1 MYKYPNAKKI
11 KTARSYTIP
20 EVAEVLG
27 CTNRTVRNWAG
38 MGLRVLTENR
48 PYLIVG
54 DDLKTF
60 LAAQSANK
68 KVKLGSNEL
77 YCLSCKAPRQPLGM
91 MADEIRQTGTISRL
105 VGLCEVC
112 GGTCNRMISARALPE
127 FARIFDIASKQA
139 LTALKDT
146 SKPNCSCH
154 LKRRTQ

>member
-1 MYKYPNAKKI
+1 MSKYPNAKKI
-11 KTARSYTIP
+11 KAARSYTIP

-27 CTNRTVRNWAG
+27 RSTRTVRNWAG

-54 DDLKTF
+54 DDLKKF
-60 LAAQSANK
+60 LADQSASK
-68 KVKLGSNEL
+68 KVKLAPNEL

-91 MADEIRQTGTISRL
+91 MADEVCQTATVSRL

-112 GGTCNRMISARALPE
+112 GGTCNRMISARALSE

-139 LTALKDT
+139 LTA
-146 SKPNCSCH
+146 
-154 LKRRTQ
+154 

>member
-11 KTARSYTIP
+11 KAARSYTIP

-27 CTNRTVRNWAG
+27 CTTRTVRNWAV

-54 DDLKTF
+54 DELKKF
-60 LAAQSANK
+60 LADQSASK
-68 KVKLGSNEL
+68 KVKLAPNEL

-91 MADEIRQTGTISRL
+91 MVDEIRQTGTNSRL

-112 GGTCNRMISARALPE
+112 GGTCNRMISARALYE
-127 FARIFDIASKQA
+127 FARIFDIACKQA
-139 LTALKDT
+139 PTA
-146 SKPNCSCH
+146 
-154 LKRRTQ
+154 

>member
-11 KTARSYTIP
+11 KAARSYTIP

-27 CTNRTVRNWAG
+27 CSTRTVRNWAG

-48 PYLIVG
+48 PHLIVG
-54 DDLKTF
+54 DDLKSF
-60 LAAQSANK
+60 LAEKSASK
-68 KVKLGSNEL
+68 RVKLSPNEL
-77 YCLSCKAPRQPLGM
+77 LCLSCKAPRQPLGM
-91 MADEIRQTGTISRL
+91 MADEICQTATISRL

-139 LTALKDT
+139 LTA
-146 SKPNCSCH
+146 
-154 LKRRTQ
+154 